1 MFSKKVVAEDGINMY
16 VVYSLAFFSK
26 LDKRLA
32 ANEIRFDSLSIFISF
47 NVVSNVSSSCFVI
60 EKLTTVRKVKNI
72 LRLSI
77 NLYKLAR
84 KH

>member
-16 VVYSLAFFSK
+16 VVYSLAFFFK
-26 LDKRLA
+26 IGQKA